1 MAQSRQDLRRGIEA
15 LAYQQ
20 AGYFSASQAL
30 ANGYTYQ
37 AQKYHADAGNWVR
50 VDRGLFRLPQW
61 PSEPD
66 DQFVLWTLWSDNR
79 GVVSHDSALRH
90 HGLSDIDPDRVH
102 LSVPP
107 GFGARDPMVVTHVS
121 DLPESDCVPQRG
133 WRVTT
138 PLRTLADISES
149 VLSQELVD
157 AGVAGALAKGL
168 VTRRAVLRRSAE
180 LADRGALRLERALAS
195 AVESHGDE

>member
-1 MAQSRQDLRRGIEA
+1 MVRSRRDLRRGIEA

-30 ANGYTYQ
+30 ANGYSYQ
-37 AQKYHADAGNWVR
+37 AQKYHADSGNWVR

-61 PSEPD
+61 PSEAD
-66 DQFVLWTLWSDNR
+66 DQYVLWTLWSDNR

-90 HGLSDIDPDRVH
+90 HRLSDIDPDRVH

-121 DLPESDCVPQRG
+121 ELPDSDIEPQRG

-138 PLRTLADISES
+138 PLRTLADISDS
-149 VLSQELVD
+149 ALSQELVD
-157 AGVAGALAKGL
+157 AAVAEALARGL
-168 VTRRAVLRRSAE
+168 VTRRAVLRRSAMI
-180 LADRGALRLERALAS
+180 ADRGALRLERALA
-195 AVESHGDE
+195 AALESHGDD

>member
-1 MAQSRQDLRRGIEA
+1 MARSRQDLRRGIEA

-20 AGYFSASQAL
+20 AGYFSAAQAL

-37 AQKYHADAGNWVR
+37 AQKYHADSGNWVR
-50 VDRGLFRLPQW
+50 VDRGLFRLPHW

-66 DQFVLWTLWSDNR
+66 DQYVLWTLWSDNR

-107 GFGARDPMVVTHVS
+107 GFGARDPMVVTHVN
-121 DLPESDCVPQRG
+121 DLPDIDVVPQRG

-138 PLRTLADISES
+138 PLRTLADVSAS
-149 VLSQELVD
+149 MLSQELVD
-157 AGVAGALAKGL
+157 AAVAGALATGL

-180 LADRGALRLERALAS
+180 LADRGALRLERALSS
-195 AVESHGDE
+195 ALEPHGDE

>member
-1 MAQSRQDLRRGIEA
+1 MVRSRQDLRRGIEA

-20 AGYFSASQAL
+20 AGYFSAAQAL
-30 ANGYTYQ
+30 AKGYTYQ
-37 AQKYHADAGNWVR
+37 AQKYHADSGNWVR
-50 VDRGLFRLPQW
+50 VDRGLFRLPHW

-66 DQFVLWTLWSDNR
+66 DQYVLWTLWSDNR

-107 GFGARDPMVVTHVS
+107 GFGARDPMVVTHVN
-121 DLPESDCVPQRG
+121 DLPDIDVVPRRG

-138 PLRTLADISES
+138 PLRTLADVSAS
-149 VLSQELVD
+149 TLSQELVD
-157 AGVAGALAKGL
+157 AAVAGALATGL

-180 LADRGALRLERALAS
+180 LADRGALRLERALSS
-195 AVESHGDE
+195 ALEPHGDE

>member
-1 MAQSRQDLRRGIEA
+1 MVRSRRDLRRGIEA

-30 ANGYTYQ
+30 ANGYSYQ
-37 AQKYHADAGNWVR
+37 AQKYHADSGNWVR

-61 PSEPD
+61 PSEAD
-66 DQFVLWTLWSDNR
+66 DQYVLWTLWSDNR

-90 HGLSDIDPDRVH
+90 HRLSDIDPDRVH

-121 DLPESDCVPQRG
+121 ELPDSDIEPQRG

-138 PLRTLADISES
+138 PLRTLADVSDS
-149 VLSQELVD
+149 TLSQEFVD
-157 AGVAGALAKGL
+157 AAVAEALARGL
-168 VTRRAVLRRSAE
+168 VTRRAVLRRSAMI
-180 LADRGALRLERALAS
+180 ADRAALRLERALA
-195 AVESHGDE
+195 AALESHGDD